1 MGAFDFTRPP
11 VAAGAVG
18 LARRAFDEATK
29 YTLERKTMGKHIAEH
44 QAVQFMLAD
53 MAIGVEVARLIVHR
67 AAWEIDQ
74 VFCYGK
80 INVIQQMTIV
90 SIEWFHL
97 VKNLMKLMAVQHLVK

>member
-18 LARRAFDEATK
+18 LARRAFEEATK
-29 YTLERKTMGKHIAEH
+29 YSLERKTMGKHISEH

-74 VFCYGK
+74 VCSPK
-80 INVIQQMTIV
+80 ILELPPHSKNT
-90 SIEWFHL
+90 HL
-97 VKNLMKLMAVQHLVK
+97 NMPPLITYKDIL